1 MLETA
6 GIEYPMI
13 HLFDEPQ
20 FNTQDGYIGFML
32 EFFQKL
38 RREGRLVFVCLH
50 PNEPFQLEIMREIC
64 ERYIFVQHGKVSEVP
79 DFESLIS
86 HNDAKTYLGSLLTQ
100 AA

>member
-1 MLETA
+1 
-6 GIEYPMI
+6 
-13 HLFDEPQ
+13 
-20 FNTQDGYIGFML
+20 
-32 EFFQKL
+32 
-38 RREGRLVFVCLH
+38 
-50 PNEPFQLEIMREIC
+50 MREIC